1 MFWITKKNLRD
12 TAVRILIDC
21 CAVCLFVTAILI
33 HCFDCNNFLNDLS
46 YLKMSQKVSNFLT
59 KQQQSSNAS
68 YWVTFDELYNKKLW
82 HQLTIKLLEFIHKEQ
97 PRNLVEIYE
106 NFISDFETRIKCLS
120 LVEIAVFIVKEI
132 SNHEEKLQFLEKIK
146 GKIFYAFLIFL

>member
-1 MFWITKKNLRD
+1 
-12 TAVRILIDC
+12 
-21 CAVCLFVTAILI
+21 
-33 HCFDCNNFLNDLS
+33 
-46 YLKMSQKVSNFLT
+46 MSQKVSNFLT